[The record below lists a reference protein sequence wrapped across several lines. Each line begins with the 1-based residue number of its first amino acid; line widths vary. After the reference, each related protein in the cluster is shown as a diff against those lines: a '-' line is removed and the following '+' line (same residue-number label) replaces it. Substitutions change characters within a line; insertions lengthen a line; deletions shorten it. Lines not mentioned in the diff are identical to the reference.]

1 MRIGQGYDV
10 HRLAQGRRLILGGVD
25 IPYEKG
31 LLGHSDADVLV
42 HAVMD
47 ALLGA
52 AALGDIGQHFPD
64 TDPAYEGISSI
75 ALLEKVGELL
85 DGKGYVIENMMEG
98 LMKPCYLEDLDKI
111 PEDAQKVDVRTEAE
125 YANGAIPGFKNIP
138 LDSLR
143 ERLEELDLTKKI
155 YITCQI
161 GLRGYLAQRILAQHG
176 AETFNLAGGYRLYE
190 MAETDRRAMAAVPKN
205 CTQCGMEL

>member
-1 MRIGQGYDV
+1 M
-10 HRLAQGRRLILGGVD
+10 
-25 IPYEKG
+25 
-31 LLGHSDADVLV
+31 
-42 HAVMD
+42 
-47 ALLGA
+47 
-52 AALGDIGQHFPD
+52 
-64 TDPAYEGISSI
+64 
-75 ALLEKVGELL
+75 
-85 DGKGYVIENMMEG
+85 
-98 LMKPCYLEDLDKI
+98 
-111 PEDAQKVDVRTEAE
+111 DVRTEAE